1 MNQVNADIQSE
12 MANLASYDKQYELDI
27 NTMFDKVIRTIED
40 LRLEQH
46 QNRQQRFKDDKN
58 KLMNKLKTN
67 EKYHRRYVFIVCSDM
82 WYFINSIHT

>member
-58 KLMNKLKTN
+58 KLMSKLKTN
-67 EKYHRRYVFIVCSDM
+67 EKYHRRYVFIVCSDIL
-82 WYFINSIHT
+82 WYFVHDL